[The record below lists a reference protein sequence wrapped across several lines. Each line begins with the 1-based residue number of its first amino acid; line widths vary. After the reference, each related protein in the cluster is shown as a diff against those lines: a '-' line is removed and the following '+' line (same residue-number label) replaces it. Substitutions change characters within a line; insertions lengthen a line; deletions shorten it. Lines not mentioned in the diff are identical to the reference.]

1 MFPTLPPHF
10 YKCGGKATSTSSRF
24 VFKRRKYVLRQGEKS
39 KNLRI
44 EVDFGERLPER
55 PYSAASWGSGEQCS
69 PDGGWGKAPVLI

>member
-1 MFPTLPPHF
+1 MKHEELNGS
-10 YKCGGKATSTSSRF
+10 YYGA
-24 VFKRRKYVLRQGEKS
+24 KYVLRQGEKS
-39 KNLRI
+39 KIFGI